1 MKHKIKY
8 SPVEITENKMKKWNT
23 IDNGVQLYQVN
34 MTMVNCIYVQLKLSM
49 ILIVHREN
57 VAIAEMNVTQISNC

>member
-1 MKHKIKY
+1 
-8 SPVEITENKMKKWNT
+8 MKKLNT

-57 VAIAEMNVTQISNC
+57 VAIAEMNMTQISNC